1 MFTAVLLLHSW
12 LRWLVLAA
20 LIARAARGVQGW
32 LQGATYGALDK
43 RLSLGAMI
51 LVDLQLLLGLILF
64 GTSPTIQGALA
75 DPGAAMKDG
84 AVRLL
89 FVEHPFTMIV
99 GVVLVHVGYALGK
112 RGTVDARRHRNAG
125 LLTLAA
131 LLVILARIPW

>member
-1 MFTAVLLLHSW
+1 MFTAVLWLHSW
-12 LRWLVLAA
+12 LRWLVLAI
-20 LIARAARGVQGW
+20 LIARGARGVQGW
-32 LQGATYGALDK
+32 LQGADYGPLDK

-64 GTSPTIQGALA
+64 AVSPTIQGALA
-75 DPGAAMKDG
+75 DPGAAMKNS

-99 GVVLVHVGYALGK
+99 GVVLVHIGYALAK
-112 RGTVDARRHRNAG
+112 RGTVDAKRHRNAG